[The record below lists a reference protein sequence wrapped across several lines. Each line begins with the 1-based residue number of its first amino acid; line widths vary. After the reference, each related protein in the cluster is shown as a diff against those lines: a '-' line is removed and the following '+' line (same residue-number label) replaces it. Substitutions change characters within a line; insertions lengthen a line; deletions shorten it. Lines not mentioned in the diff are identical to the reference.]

1 MSNNNK
7 IFKNLDEQIQ
17 ILIDKGL
24 KISDVDHAKKIL
36 LKENY
41 FFLSGYRH
49 LFMKSKKETIFID
62 GVTFEELYGMLI
74 FDRKMRNIFFKWI
87 LVIENNIK
95 SILSYQLSKKYGFKE
110 KDYLNP
116 KNFTVDNMKSRQVH
130 DILNKVKRQIR
141 VNGNEHAATYHYIAN
156 YGYVPMWILVK
167 VLSFGLISEFYGILK
182 TEDQLKIAELYNL
195 DIETLSCYLT
205 ILANYRNICAH
216 EEVLYDHRT
225 QREIPD
231 CKYHRELAID
241 VIDDEYV
248 YGKNDIYAVVIIM
261 KQLLLEDEFKEL
273 VNEISY
279 EIDVLNGKVVS
290 VPTNDILNRCGFPDN
305 WKDIVNID

>member
-1 MSNNNK
+1 M
-7 IFKNLDEQIQ
+7 FIQ

-49 LFMKSKKETIFID
+49 LFMKSKKETVFID

-231 CKYHRELAID
+231 SKYHRELAID
-241 VIDDEYV
+241 VIDDEYI
-248 YGKNDIYAVVIIM
+248 YGKNDIYAVIIIM

-273 VNEISY
+273 INEISY

>member
-17 ILIDKGL
+17 ILMDKGL
-24 KISDVDHAKKIL
+24 KINDVDHAKEIL

-49 LFMKSKKETIFID
+49 LFMKSKKETVFID
-62 GVTFEELYGMLI
+62 GATFEELYGMLI

-116 KNFTVDNMKSRQVH
+116 KNFTVDNMKTRQVH

-141 VNGNEHAATYHYIAN
+141 VNGSEHAATYHYIAN

-231 CKYHRELAID
+231 CKYHRELGID
-241 VIDDEYV
+241 SIDDEYV
-248 YGKNDIYAVVIIM
+248 YGKNDIYAVIIIM

-273 VNEISY
+273 INEVSY

-305 WKDIVNID
+305 WKEIVNID